1 MPLSNSNLRRYTPP
15 TCTLEIAGK
24 TSPLSRFAG
33 KSILKD
39 LRFELRFDD
48 PRQPDDTR
56 VTIRGDQTELEML
69 CEAVNSYVQ
78 NFLESPSTQLPL
90 LSRTVTAASSS
101 TSNENAS
108 QDFLASPASNV
119 MNSDAIASRPLY
131 AESNTVHDSGLDS
144 NLQGTSK
151 LRSLKSRSLT
161 TDIYLEPKGLL
172 AHNLILGHLATE
184 ESGPFVKL
192 SVTQLFDLATALD
205 EYTAE
210 AVGLPKLNVLRWKKA
225 PPAWASTAAAV
236 VVAVGV
242 TAAAMKYFDQP
253 KTQPVTT
260 ASKPLTPTP
269 PPAPATP
276 TPTASIALLP
286 TPTVPLPLSTA
297 PTMPPPS
304 RVNVP
309 STPAPLNNLPLGSQR
324 SANSS
329 LGNQRPTTTIPM
341 NPAEPPGTPAKRSNP
356 SILPGGIASRP
367 NSPNSIAAS
376 PTIAI
381 SKRKSSPSSPE
392 KPATQSSKP
401 SLPEA
406 APSLPDLPSL
416 KPGTSTASNSGEQS
430 SPSASARTTSPS
442 AQTNQSAPAPSDTV
456 DRNNT
461 LFDKIPQVGEVRDYL
476 QQRWKPPSGLTQIL
490 EYYVVL
496 NMNGTVERIIP
507 INSSAVE
514 NLNRTNIPMPGE
526 PFVSAVQGEG
536 NPKIR
541 VVFNPDGKVQTF
553 YEGREK

>member
-1 MPLSNSNLRRYTPP
+1 
-15 TCTLEIAGK
+15 
-24 TSPLSRFAG
+24 
-33 KSILKD
+33 
-39 LRFELRFDD
+39 
-48 PRQPDDTR
+48 
-56 VTIRGDQTELEML
+56 ML

-90 LSRTVTAASSS
+90 ISRAATAASSS
-101 TSNENAS
+101 TPSENVG
-108 QDFLASPASNV
+108 QDFLASPTSNV
-119 MNSDAIASRPLY
+119 MNSDAIASRSLY
-131 AESNTVHDSGLDS
+131 PESDRVDDLGVEP
-144 NLQGTSK
+144 NLKGNSK
-151 LRSLKSRSLT
+151 LRSLKSRSLA

-205 EYTAE
+205 EYAAE
-210 AVGLPKLNVLRWKKA
+210 AVALPKLNVLSWKKA
-225 PPAWASTAAAV
+225 PPAWSGTAAAV
-236 VVAVGV
+236 VLAVGV
-242 TAAAMKYFDQP
+242 TAAAVKYFDQP

-260 ASKPLTPTP
+260 ASQPTPTP
-269 PPAPATP
+269 SPTQATP
-276 TPTASIALLP
+276 LPTASIALLP

-304 RVNVP
+304 RVNIP
-309 STPAPLNNLPLGSQR
+309 STPGPLNLPLGSQR
-324 SANSS
+324 STNPS
-329 LGNQRPTTTIPM
+329 LGNQRQTTTISV
-341 NPAEPPGTPAKRSNP
+341 NPAEPPVTNAKRP
-356 SILPGGIASRP
+356 DTSILPGSIASR
-367 NSPNSIAAS
+367 PNSIAAS

-381 SKRKSSPSSPE
+381 SKRSPSPSSAQKAPPE
-392 KPATQSSKP
+392 KPATRPNKP
-401 SLPEA
+401 SVPET

-416 KPGTSTASNSGEQS
+416 KPGTSTASNSGDQS
-430 SPSASARTTSPS
+430 SPPASARTTSPS
-442 AQTNQSAPAPSDTV
+442 AQTNQSASAPTDTA

-476 QQRWKPPSGLTQIL
+476 QQRWQPPSGLTQIL
-490 EYYVVL
+490 EYYVLL
-496 NMNGTVERIIP
+496 NLNGTVERIIP

-553 YEGREK
+553 YEGRER